1 MLFLLLFNA
10 VGVSFRLLLVVGCLV
25 HVFSDNVGDII
36 GRVGECMG
44 RVVSV
49 SGNRIIIGARKFC
62 GSLEAIPLECG
73 LVTVLSEDIN
83 CIMIRGSW
91 FVVIDNVRGNGIKIG
106 AVGT

>member
-49 SGNRIIIGARKFC
+49 SGNRG
-62 GSLEAIPLECG
+62 
-73 LVTVLSEDIN
+73 
-83 CIMIRGSW
+83 
-91 FVVIDNVRGNGIKIG
+91 
-106 AVGT
+106 